1 MPVFG
6 HDLFR
11 LVTRRNLDPRRVV
24 FFCEQETPDRVGFR
38 LSADGP
44 TYALALTK
52 KNRLEVTEPCT
63 LLVENEDGRSRC
75 GVYDDRPI
83 SCQTYPMSHTPT
95 GVSLSATALCPPDAW
110 APDETSNPHWMDG
123 FRRLSRYRDTYVEVI
138 NRWNAWVDINAD
150 EPRPSEHFVA
160 YVLQVYARIDRLD
173 TEVGSEALSAIERAW
188 ATLPAGSPVI
198 GSRDSEPAWVA
209 YLRRARSVI
218 DEFFPTLPPL
228 PFSRIIIDVKERQ
241 ADGALGWRRD

>member
-1 MPVFG
+1 VPIFG

-44 TYALALTK
+44 TYGLALTK
-52 KNRLEVTEPCT
+52 KNRLEITEPCT
-63 LLVENEDGRSRC
+63 LLVEHEDGRSRC
-75 GVYDDRPI
+75 GVYEDRPI
-83 SCQTYPMSHTPT
+83 TCEIYPMSHTLT
-95 GVSLSATALCPPDAW
+95 GVSLAATALCPPDAW
-110 APDETSNPHWMDG
+110 ATDEPSKPHWMDG
-123 FRRLSRYRDTYVEVI
+123 FRRLSRYRDTYAEVI
-138 NRWNAWVDINAD
+138 NRWNAWVDLNGD

-173 TEVGSEALSAIERAW
+173 TQIGSEALREIERAW
-188 ATLPAGSPVI
+188 ATLPAGSPVV
-198 GSRDSEPAWVA
+198 GSRDSEPAWIA
-209 YLRRARSVI
+209 YLRRARSTI

-228 PFSRIIIDVKERQ
+228 PFSRIVIDVEP
-241 ADGALGWRRD
+241 

>member
-1 MPVFG
+1 VPLFG

-24 FFCEQETPDRVGFR
+24 FFCEQETPDSVGFR

-52 KNRLEVTEPCT
+52 KNRLEAHEPCT
-63 LLVENEDGRSRC
+63 LLVEQEDGHSRC
-75 GVYDDRPI
+75 GVYGDRPI
-83 SCQTYPMSHTPT
+83 TCQIYPMSHTPA

-110 APDETSNPHWMDG
+110 GPDETSNPHWMAG
-123 FRRLSRYRDTYVEVI
+123 FRRLARYRDTYAEVI
-138 NRWNAWVDINAD
+138 NRWNAWVDSNAH
-150 EPRPSEHFVA
+150 EPRPSDHFVA

-173 TEVGSEALSAIERAW
+173 SEVGAEALSEIERAW

-198 GSRDSEPAWVA
+198 GSRDSEPAWVT

-228 PFSRIIIDVKERQ
+228 PFSRIIIDVNP
-241 ADGALGWRRD
+241 